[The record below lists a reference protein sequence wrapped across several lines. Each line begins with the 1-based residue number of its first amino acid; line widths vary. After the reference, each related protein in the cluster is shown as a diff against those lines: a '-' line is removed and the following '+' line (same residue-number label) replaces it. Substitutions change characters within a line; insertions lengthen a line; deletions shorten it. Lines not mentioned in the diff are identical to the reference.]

1 MFLQACERKVY
12 AYSEPVDMRKS
23 FNGLIYLPVVKIKE
37 GGAIH
42 TAAMPPMVVDRSF
55 SDVSFYAEM
64 LVDKFVY
71 HIPLNRQ
78 FERLRAD
85 GIIISRA
92 TLPSQ
97 SMRAIMLLEPVY
109 QAQAKSVLESSVIA
123 MDDTWMKVGVSSP
136 G

>member
-1 MFLQACERKVY
+1 
-12 AYSEPVDMRKS
+12 
-23 FNGLIYLPVVKIKE
+23 
-37 GGAIH
+37 
-42 TAAMPPMVVDRSF
+42 MPPMVVERSF
-55 SDVSFYAEM
+55 SDVSFYAGM

-97 SMRAIMLLEPVY
+97 SMRAITLLEPVY

-123 MDDTWMKVGVSSP
+123 ISATGWGARPHWSHV
-136 G
+136 